1 MADAP
6 VTPDLHGAVEDF
18 LAAYRA
24 KYRNT
29 GKGGMRSNAPM
40 LAEVTALNAA
50 FRAPPS
56 PPVAAPAERS
66 KHERTKAVLDH
77 VRRLEGGHN
86 RNPFRPLLERL
97 MTTSGSSY
105 SITEILQMKNA
116 LDGFYGAP
124 QPPRPGTAPLSDEQ
138 IIRAAVAA
146 MPHTNPGVADDLLG
160 GFTMHTEAEDIVAI
174 WKAAAGHP
182 TTTTPKD

>member
-56 PPVAAPAERS
+56 PPVAAPAEPVVTTEMVDAYLIAQR
-66 KHERTKAVLDH
+66 KTVEEVDRLWGHPTGKAPAH
-77 VRRLEGGHN
+77 MHPVREACRAGL
-86 RNPFRPLLERL
+86 
-97 MTTSGSSY
+97 
-105 SITEILQMKNA
+105 IAA
-116 LDGFYGAP
+116 LAAQL

>member
-6 VTPDLHGAVEDF
+6 LTPAQIRHILRDANFSFGGADLVLLTEVRKRFEEAI
-18 LAAYRA
+18 AAQ
-24 KYRNT
+24 
-29 GKGGMRSNAPM
+29 
-40 LAEVTALNAA
+40 
-50 FRAPPS
+50 PS
-56 PPVAAPAERS
+56 PPVAAQAERS
-66 KHERTKAVLDH
+66 KHERTKAVLDR

-124 QPPRPGTAPLSDEQ
+124 QSPRPGTAPLSDEQ

-160 GFTMHTEAEDIVAI
+160 GFTMHTEADDIVAI
-174 WKAAAGHP
+174 WKAAANHP
-182 TTTTPKD
+182 TTPTPKD